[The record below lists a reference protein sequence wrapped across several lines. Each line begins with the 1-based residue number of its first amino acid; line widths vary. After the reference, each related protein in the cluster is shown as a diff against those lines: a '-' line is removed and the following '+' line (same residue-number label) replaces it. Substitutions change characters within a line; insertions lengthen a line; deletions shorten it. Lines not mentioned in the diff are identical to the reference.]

1 MVNGIRDQPRFRRNT
16 CELRIGKQQLGILNL
31 REAAA
36 YGAVGVG
43 DEPSEGIGHQVVEAC
58 YRQRLAWIRCV
69 GISNRQTLHP
79 GPQVVPLHRVVER
92 QVGAL
97 LADIFCVDQD
107 MARQFAL
114 DPEAPTL
121 LVGRLVR
128 TRGAQRTVGTETNIV
143 QQPQRIPCWLN
154 QAVGEGIT
162 KIHERSRVVG
172 WIDGNH
178 VRVLIETC
186 AAVGDDTSDPGARLP
201 VVDAIASAYHHL
213 RSKLI
218 RETEAWL
225 EVVPVGYIVSALFR
239 RGENLAAFQSDV
251 HGLARNGV
259 GVGQA
264 STT

>member
-1 MVNGIRDQPRFRRNT
+1 M
-16 CELRIGKQQLGILNL
+16 
-31 REAAA
+31 
-36 YGAVGVG
+36 
-43 DEPSEGIGHQVVEAC
+43 
-58 YRQRLAWIRCV
+58 
-69 GISNRQTLHP
+69 
-79 GPQVVPLHRVVER
+79 
-92 QVGAL
+92 GAL

-107 MARQFAL
+107 RARQFAL
-114 DPEAPTL
+114 DPETPTL

-128 TRGAQRTVGTETNIV
+128 ARGAQRTVGTETNIV
-143 QQPQRIPCWLN
+143 QQPQRIPCGLN

-225 EVVPVGYIVSALFR
+225 EVVPVGYIVSAVFLR
-239 RGENLAAFQSDV
+239 RENLAAFHSDG
-251 HGLARNGV
+251 HWPPPEGGGV
-259 GVGQA
+259 AEA
-264 STT
+264 S